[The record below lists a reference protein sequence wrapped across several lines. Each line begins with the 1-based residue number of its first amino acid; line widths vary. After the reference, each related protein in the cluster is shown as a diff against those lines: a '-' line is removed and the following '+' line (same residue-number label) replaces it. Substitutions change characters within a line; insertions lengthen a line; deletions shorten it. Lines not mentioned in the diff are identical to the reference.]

1 MSSEIK
7 KKIWL
12 VSSAFGIMFAILS
25 WIQESFQIT
34 TDYPYIKGFM
44 SLIIGIMIYHFFK
57 KSL

>member
-12 VSSAFGIMFAILS
+12 VLSAFGIMFAILS

-34 TDYPYIKGFM
+34 IDYQYIKGFIA
-44 SLIIGIMIYHFFK
+44 LIIGIIVYHFFK